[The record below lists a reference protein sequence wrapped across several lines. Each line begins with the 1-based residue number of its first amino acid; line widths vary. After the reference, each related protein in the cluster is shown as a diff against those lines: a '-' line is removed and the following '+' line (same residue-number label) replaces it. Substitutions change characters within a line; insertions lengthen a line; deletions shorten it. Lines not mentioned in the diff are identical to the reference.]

1 VIKEA
6 QHSIE
11 KVLESYF
18 KKEEISEYKKLLK
31 QKPSKAALV
40 SSLSNLNKA
49 QLSSTL
55 PSGSEYQLKVNLLIT
70 FAKEKLDNISYPEFL
85 IQLADT
91 SVIQGEFSIA
101 IQVLNILLAEIEQ
114 REDLNSFKAQG
125 YFLLATVYSRLSE
138 WAKSITALNKAKR
151 LYEKEKDFRGYVRC
165 ENLLGVIHLDYGK
178 LDRAE
183 KHFENCLSHL
193 NINNDTSLMGMIE
206 INLGVVN
213 GMKGSYE
220 DSYNYFH
227 RALIKFNKLNN
238 ILRIVELRHNLALLH
253 VDKGEYKLA
262 LGEID
267 QSISFAQ
274 KINYVSNLAISYL
287 TKALIYIQLNDL
299 TLANGFSDK
308 SLELSYKLNDRLS
321 VADNFKLKGIIER
334 TKGNYKMAE
343 IHFLTSLRINE
354 ELSNQMNHAETMV
367 ELGILY
373 KEKNIPAKAE
383 ECFKS
388 ALSYYRRIKHAEK
401 IMYIKDLMK
410 DNPSGKKS

>member
-1 VIKEA
+1 MIKEA

-31 QKPSKAALV
+31 QKPSEAQLV
-40 SSLSNLNKA
+40 PSLSKLNKA
-49 QLSSTL
+49 QLSSTF
-55 PSGSEYQLKVNLLIT
+55 PSGSEYQFRVNLLIT
-70 FAKEKLDNISYPEFL
+70 FAKERLDDISYPEFL

-91 SVIQGEFSIA
+91 TIIQGEFNIA
-101 IQVLNILLAEIEQ
+101 IQLLNYLLDQIEK
-114 REDLNSFKAQG
+114 RDDLNSFKAQG
-125 YFLLATVYSRLSE
+125 YFLLATVYSRVSE
-138 WAKSITALNKAKR
+138 WAKSITALNKAKQ

-193 NINNDTSLMGMIE
+193 NINNDAGLMGMIE

-220 DSYNYFH
+220 NSYNYFH

-267 QSISFAQ
+267 QSISFAT
-274 KINYVSNLAISYL
+274 KINYLSNLAISYL

-299 TLANGFSDK
+299 ALADGFSDK

-334 TKGNYKMAE
+334 TRGNYKLAE

-354 ELSNQMNHAETMV
+354 ELSNQLNHAETMV
-367 ELGILY
+367 EMGILY
-373 KEKNIPAKAE
+373 KLRNINTKAE

-388 ALSYYRRIKHAEK
+388 ALTYYRRIKHSEK
-401 IMYIKDLMK
+401 VNYIKNLLKDLT
-410 DNPSGKKS
+410 PAKKS